1 MKRYFVD
8 GIDCHWQEHPEGWWV
23 GYEEAEAEIVRLRD
37 DCDYWKGQTL
47 TKDQRIDEAK
57 AEIARL
63 TEERDQKSADFNN
76 ELQEMSERF
85 RAVNLVE
92 CAKLYDKDVQR
103 ELSDAKAEIERL
115 TEERD
120 RLLWKEREDRV
131 IEQLWKDEAVR
142 KLNEGRAEI
151 ARLRE
156 LLEPF
161 ANAVT
166 IHGKRISAE
175 LAALKPDTGE

>member
-23 GYEEAEAEIVRLRD
+23 GYDEAE
-37 DCDYWKGQTL
+37 
-47 TKDQRIDEAK
+47 

-63 TEERDQKSADFNN
+63 TAERDQKSADFNN

-103 ELSDAKAEIERL
+103 ELSEAKAEIARL
-115 TEERD
+115 QDDCDYWKGQAMTKEERFD
-120 RLLWKEREDRV
+120 RQSDEIYHLTTER
-131 IEQLWKDEAVR
+131 DEWHLRCELAQ
-142 KLNEGRAEI
+142 AEI
-151 ARLRE
+151 ARLRDGIDKVRLGDFE
-156 LLEPF
+156 RVYEMRQAL
-161 ANAVT
+161 
-166 IHGKRISAE
+166 R
-175 LAALKPDTGE
+175 ALKPDTGEKP